1 MMKTLTDARQSVIRL
16 LAVFLLSACGV
27 KPVVQNRLTLGFYDD
42 TRRVHVNTETR
53 IGETSNS
60 VMEERATSL
69 REAIAGNRDEWSL
82 RYNAVR
88 IEDERLT
95 IDRHDGK
102 INRVERLSTI
112 DRDDLPRFFDDMSV
126 TISLLPNAGGTELT
140 IIPGASNRA
149 TRQQRE
155 RVLEKLHSWS
165 HDAAAYFEALGH
177 LYAYLDEH
185 PERAE
190 TAFTLYLGDHDQKST
205 IEQEQAL
212 IDALSNASE
221 RLVDRMHVADTESLT
236 IDEEFDLV
244 FNPFP
249 AEIVVHAPRAIVF
262 SENFDKRD
270 DSNVVIPR
278 RGLLDAITT
287 LEGKWITPDPLAMS
301 LRGDIKPA
309 DLAKLPRHWAPVV
322 TAAEIEKAV
331 GERLKPASVYRVRW
345 ME

>member
-1 MMKTLTDARQSVIRL
+1 M
-16 LAVFLLSACGV
+16 
-27 KPVVQNRLTLGFYDD
+27 
-42 TRRVHVNTETR
+42 HVNTETR
-53 IGETSNS
+53 IGETSNG
-60 VMEERATSL
+60 VMEERARSL
-69 REAIAGNRDEWSL
+69 REAIAGSRDEWSL

-102 INRVERLSTI
+102 INRVDRLTTI

-155 RVLEKLHSWS
+155 RVMEKLHSWS

-190 TAFTLYLGDHDQKST
+190 TAFTLYLGDHDREVDDRAGAGADRRAVQCLRAT
-205 IEQEQAL
+205 GRPHARGRHGVAH
-212 IDALSNASE
+212 DRRGVRP
-221 RLVDRMHVADTESLT
+221 RLQPVPRGDRRSHT
-236 IDEEFDLV
+236 
-244 FNPFP
+244 
-249 AEIVVHAPRAIVF
+249 RAIVF

-309 DLAKLPRHWAPVV
+309 DLAKLPRHWTPVV
-322 TAAEIEKAV
+322 TAGEIEKAV

>member
-1 MMKTLTDARQSVIRL
+1 MRMPMRAGAALSVVL
-16 LAVFLLSACGV
+16 LVLLSACGV

-42 TRRVHVNTETR
+42 PHRVHVNTETL
-53 IGETSNS
+53 IGETSNGA
-60 VMEERATSL
+60 MEERASSL
-69 REAIAGNRDEWSL
+69 REAIAGARDEWSL

-88 IEDERLT
+88 MDDERLT
-95 IDRHDGK
+95 IDRHFGK
-102 INRVERLSTI
+102 INRVERLATI

-126 TISLLPNAGGTELT
+126 TVSLLPNAGGTELT

-155 RVLEKLHSWS
+155 HVVATLHTWS

-221 RLVDRMHVADTESLT
+221 RIVDRMHVSDTESLT
-236 IDEEFDLV
+236 MDEEFDLA

-249 AEIVVHAPRAIVF
+249 AEILVHTPRGIVF

-270 DSNVVIPR
+270 DTTVVIPR

-301 LRGDIKPA
+301 LKGDIKPA
-309 DLAKLPRHWAPVV
+309 DLAKLPRHWTPVV
-322 TAAEIEKAV
+322 TAGEIEKAV